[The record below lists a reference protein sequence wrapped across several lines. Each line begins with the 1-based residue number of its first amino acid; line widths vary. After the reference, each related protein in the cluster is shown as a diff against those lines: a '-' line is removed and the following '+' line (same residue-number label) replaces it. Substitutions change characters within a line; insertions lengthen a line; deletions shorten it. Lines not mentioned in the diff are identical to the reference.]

1 MKLRGYEVRGIVILL
16 TLVILGV
23 MAACGGG
30 SKSAQRAV
38 LPQLDGSGSTA
49 SQGGKYGF
57 SFTEADI
64 PNLSPEIQELLALP
78 GWEGPPTPVP
88 PVSGAPM
95 PEMPTVEDLIAM
107 KRDLIDQSDGLYRNE
122 EPVVPV
128 VKDTSY
134 PVIPPDD
141 PGYYPLLAEYDPD
154 DWDPGGGD
162 TPPPPFGV
170 DADEDGYEDLFEN
183 TDDWFVVVYKSFVK
197 EGITIANQFNRGSQ
211 VGGDE
216 VSAVYQSFR
225 HEEGSEATGEFQ
237 YRSAESGILLN
248 PYMLTGLWYE
258 QFNMA
263 TRLTRYSDP
272 TTVVWYA
279 VMIAAASEV
288 NDNGGAHF
296 ESTGCPNTTLADYQA
311 FSYDPDKLP
320 LLNVDSE
327 GWDDNGSLVGS
338 IMTSLVSSENE
349 NIQELIDEQT
359 ATVDPIATFG
369 CMGMILQR
377 WSDDRF
383 SPFDHAWQGR
393 LGWPLSDPWCDRNGR
408 VLVGPLGQY
417 RRYGQW
423 FERGFIWWNDYLDP
437 STPDEL
443 YVYTTEED
451 SVLDPGAELMQDAMV
466 VRYGLGGPLGM
477 AITAYPLFANIG
489 DPIYFHAFPYGGPLT
504 NANAF
509 EDDVFVWNWRDG
521 NYYIGDGTEL
531 LRTHDY
537 LVEAKYVPRVLLVLD
552 VDGDGN
558 ADGSNP
564 DYVCFADAPEI
575 EIGHITG
582 AGGGDAQIVIVTED
596 DPYPGDD
603 NAEAIKETLDSLG
616 ILYDETTESDVSDV
630 SDLEDY
636 LLTIWCFHSYPD
648 YGYQYVL
655 SEPQS
660 DLMMDVTR
668 VSNQNLLVFWNRPYY
683 YYNWYQFSDR
693 YEWPNYWGSSSYSY
707 PSTIRIGTTAPGN
720 YGYITGG
727 YPLGT
732 GPGGTISMV
741 NWEWEQSGSYYYSPY
756 NAYLYYYY
764 VDSYVTPLAY
774 TYMAPYYIGCWMRD
788 TNGGTE
794 NGIAAWFGL
803 DWFKIESTTPADPG
817 KEGVM
822 QNLLN
827 QINPALLEGGGG
839 GGEDGVAPY
848 DGPVDIADIFGWMV
862 DTEAGNMS
870 GGTDLDIN
878 VVGGPETIN
887 FECLARASAGVDLI
901 YEWEFEPG
909 DGYSI
914 WTRYTAHTY
923 IAALDI
929 DGDGDTSYDNDDWFT
944 VNARVYDSTYGSYAS
959 APVDSRDMDVFDMRV
974 SGGTTAVWIDD
985 DGTVFM
991 NPYEI
996 DGSGNITVGLDYE
1009 VGGGD
1014 HNYNGIWIDYD
1025 YDFVTFNDTVEVTP
1039 TGTDGTFHYDLVIPN
1054 AQGGYEY
1061 YIAIRVY
1068 DDDAPNLYDTY
1079 AWLEPA
1085 MAGAGIVIIN
1095 DGDTTQANLFA
1106 DDFDD
1111 LGVSYAE
1118 LNRSDLS
1125 TGSDLDG
1132 YGMVIWCATNSAS
1145 LVIDTTEQGWL
1156 VDYVEGGGDLFVPH
1170 NYFGS
1175 QDTFSHPPYE
1185 DGSDFMKMFGVNYC
1199 ININW
1204 SGNQNYMYSED
1215 PWSSGPGGN
1224 FTSIHT
1230 SNNLKGHANV
1240 SWPDYQNPPNDDKL
1254 AYIATYY
1261 MPPGPE
1267 PHFGVAWG
1275 KDNLPSTNPGGK
1287 AAFWSPAWQ
1296 YMDQEASRQNLLK
1309 NALDW
1314 WDPDLLP

>member
-30 SKSAQRAV
+30 GKSAQRAV
-38 LPQLDGSGSTA
+38 LPQLDGSGSAA

-64 PNLSPEIQELLALP
+64 PNLSPEIQEFLAMP
-78 GWEGPPTPVP
+78 GWEGPATPVP

-95 PEMPTVEDLIAM
+95 PELPTVEDLIAI

-128 VKDTSY
+128 TKDTSY
-134 PVIPPDD
+134 PVIPPDE
-141 PGYYPLLAEYDPD
+141 PGYYPLLGEYDED
-154 DWDPGGGD
+154 DWD
-162 TPPPPFGV
+162 TPPPFGV
-170 DADEDGYEDLFEN
+170 DDDEDGYEDLFEN
-183 TDDWFVVVYKSFVK
+183 ADDYFVVVYKSFVK
-197 EGITIANQFNRGSQ
+197 EGTTIANQFNRGSQ
-211 VGGDE
+211 EAGDD

-225 HEEGSEATGEFQ
+225 HQDGSEATGEFQ

-248 PYMLTGLWYE
+248 PYTLTDLWYK
-258 QFNMA
+258 QFNLP

-272 TTVVWYA
+272 TTVVWYT

-288 NDNGGAHF
+288 NDNSGAHY
-296 ESTGCPNTTLADYQA
+296 ESTGCPNETLADYQA
-311 FSYDPDKLP
+311 FSYDPEKLP

-349 NIQELIDEQT
+349 NIQELVDEQT
-359 ATVDPIATFG
+359 ATGDPMATFG

-451 SVLDPGAELMQDAMV
+451 SILDSGAELMQDAMV

-504 NANAF
+504 NVNAF

-531 LRTHDY
+531 LRTHDF

-564 DYVCFADAPEI
+564 DYVCFADSPEI
-575 EIGHITG
+575 EIGHI
-582 AGGGDAQIVIVTED
+582 GGGGVSAQIVVVTED
-596 DPYPGDD
+596 NPYPGDE
-603 NAEAIKETLDSLG
+603 NATAIKETLDSLD
-616 ILYDETTESDVSDV
+616 IAYDEATESDISDV

-636 LLTIWCFHSYPD
+636 LLTIWCFHDYPD
-648 YGYQYVL
+648 YGYQYIIT
-655 SEPQS
+655 EAQS

-668 VSNQNLLVFWNRPYY
+668 VNNQNLLVIWNRPYY

-707 PSTIRIGTTAPGN
+707 PSATR
-720 YGYITGG
+720 YGYYGTPPSDFGLNCSG
-727 YPLGT
+727 FGLGS
-732 GPGGTISMV
+732 GPGGTIAV
-741 NWEWEQSGSYYYSPY
+741 INWAWEPSGSYYYSPY
-756 NAYLYYYY
+756 FSYLYYYY
-764 VDSYVTPLAY
+764 LYADVTVLCEG
-774 TYMAPYYIGCWMRD
+774 PYYYYKPSFKRD

-803 DWFKIESTTPADPG
+803 NWFDIEATTPATPG
-817 KEGVM
+817 TDGVM

-827 QINPALLEGGGG
+827 QINPDLLEGGGG
-839 GGEDGVAPY
+839 GGDGISPW

-862 DTEAGNMS
+862 DTEAGDMS
-870 GGTDLDIN
+870 GGTELDIN
-878 VVGGPETIN
+878 VVGGPETIQ

-929 DGDGDTSYDNDDWFT
+929 DGDGDTSYDDDDWFT
-944 VNARVYDSTYGSYAS
+944 VNARVYDSVYGNYAS

-974 SGGTTAVWIDD
+974 SGGITAVWIDD

-1039 TGTDGTFHYDLVIPN
+1039 TGTDGSFHYDLVIPS

-1061 YIAIRVY
+1061 YIAIKVY
-1068 DDDAPNLYDTY
+1068 DDDAPNLYDVY

-1085 MAGAGIVIIN
+1085 MAGAGIAILN
-1095 DGDTTQANLFA
+1095 DGDTTQANTYA
-1106 DDFDD
+1106 DDMDD
-1111 LGVSYAE
+1111 LGISYAE
-1118 LNRSDLS
+1118 ISRSDI
-1125 TGSDLDG
+1125 SDADDLAG
-1132 YGMVIWCATNSAS
+1132 YGLVIWCAQDTAS
-1145 LVIDTTEQGWL
+1145 TSPPAINEDEQDILVE
-1156 VDYVEGGGDLFVPH
+1156 YVTDSGGDLLVTH

-1175 QDTFSHPPYE
+1175 FDLHIPYDPYNGTE
-1185 DGSDFMKMFGVNYC
+1185 FMDMFGVHYAV
-1199 ININW
+1199 NINW
-1204 SGNQNYMYSED
+1204 SGNANYMYSED

-1240 SWPDYQNPPNDDKL
+1240 SWPDYQNPPNNVHF

-1261 MPPGPE
+1261 MPPGAE

-1275 KDNLPSTNPGGK
+1275 KDNMPSTNPGGK
-1287 AAFWSPAWQ
+1287 AGLWSPAWQ
-1296 YMDQEASRQNLLK
+1296 FLDQEASRQNLLK
-1309 NALDW
+1309 NILNW
-1314 WDPDLLP
+1314 YDPDLLP

>member
-30 SKSAQRAV
+30 GKSAQRAV

-64 PNLSPEIQELLALP
+64 PNLSPEIQEFLAMP
-78 GWEGPPTPVP
+78 GWKGPATPVP

-95 PEMPTVEDLIAM
+95 PELPTVEDLIAM
-107 KRDLIDQSDGLYRNE
+107 KRDMIDQSDGLYRNE

-154 DWDPGGGD
+154 DWDP
-162 TPPPPFGV
+162 PPPLFGV
-170 DADEDGYEDLFEN
+170 DDDEDGYEDLFEN
-183 TDDWFVVVYKSFVK
+183 ADGWFVVVYKSFVK

-211 VGGDE
+211 DGGDA

-225 HEEGSEATGEFQ
+225 HLDGSDATGEFQ

-248 PYMLTGLWYE
+248 PYTVIELWYE

-263 TRLTRYSDP
+263 TRLTRISDP
-272 TTVVWYA
+272 TTVMWYA

-288 NDNGGAHF
+288 NDNSGDHY
-296 ESTGCPNTTLADYQA
+296 ESTGCPNETLADYQA
-311 FSYDPDKLP
+311 FSFDPDKLP
-320 LLNVDSE
+320 LLDVSSE

-338 IMTSLVSSENE
+338 LMTSLVSSENE
-349 NIQELIDEQT
+349 YIQELITEQADT
-359 ATVDPIATFG
+359 ADPIATFG

-393 LGWPLSDPWCDRNGR
+393 LGWPLSDPFVDRNGR

-451 SVLDPGAELMQDAMV
+451 SILDPGAELMQDAMV

-489 DPIYFHAFPYGGPLT
+489 DPIYFHAFPYGGPLG
-504 NANAF
+504 NVNAF
-509 EDDVFVWNWRDG
+509 DDDVFVWNWRDG
-521 NYYIGDGTEL
+521 NYFIGDGTET
-531 LRTHDY
+531 LRTHDF

-564 DYVCFADAPEI
+564 DYVCFADSPEI
-575 EIGHITG
+575 EIGHIWV
-582 AGGGDAQIVIVTED
+582 GGGGSAQIVIVTED
-596 DPYPGDD
+596 DPYPGDE
-603 NAEAIKETLDSLG
+603 NATAVKETLDSLG

-636 LLTIWCFHSYPD
+636 LLTIWCFHDYPD

-668 VSNQNLLVFWNRPYY
+668 VNNQNLLVFWNRPYY

-693 YEWPNYWGSSSYSY
+693 YEWPTYWGSSQYSY
-707 PSTIRIGTTAPGN
+707 PSATRYYYYGTPPAN
-720 YGYITGG
+720 YGFNCSGFG
-727 YPLGT
+727 LGS
-732 GPGGTISMV
+732 GPGGTIAMI
-741 NWEWEQSGSYYYSPY
+741 NWEWWQQTYPY
-756 NAYLYYYY
+756 IGPYFAYQYYYY
-764 VDSYVTPLAY
+764 ASADTTILANGPSTSYR
-774 TYMAPYYIGCWMRD
+774 GSWMRD
-788 TNGGTE
+788 TNAGAE

-803 DWFKIESTTPADPG
+803 NWFDIKDTSPADPG
-817 KEGVM
+817 TDGVM

-827 QINPALLEGGGG
+827 AINPGLLEEGGGG
-839 GGEDGVAPY
+839 GDDVAPW
-848 DGPVDIADIFGWMV
+848 DGPVDIADIFGWIV
-862 DTEAGNMS
+862 DTEAGDMS
-870 GGTDLDIN
+870 GGTDMDLN
-878 VVGGPETIN
+878 VVGGPETVQ

-901 YEWEFEPG
+901 YEWEFEPSA
-909 DGYSI
+909 GYSI

-923 IAALDI
+923 VAAIDV
-929 DGDGDTSYDNDDWFT
+929 DGDGDTSYDDDDWFT
-944 VNARVYDSTYGSYAS
+944 VNARVYDSLYGSYAG
-959 APVDSRDMDVFDMRV
+959 APVDSRDSDVFDMRV
-974 SGGTTAVWIDD
+974 SGGITAVWIDD

-1014 HNYNGIWIDYD
+1014 HAYNGIWIDYD
-1025 YDFVTFNDTVEVTP
+1025 YDFVTFNDTVEVTA
-1039 TGTDGTFHYDLVIPN
+1039 TGSDGTFHYDLVIPS

-1061 YIAIRVY
+1061 YIAIKVY
-1068 DDDAPNLYDTY
+1068 DDDAPNLTDTY
-1079 AWLEPA
+1079 AWMEPV
-1085 MAGAGIVIIN
+1085 MAGAGIVILN
-1095 DGDTTQANLFA
+1095 DGDTPQCSLFA
-1106 DDFDD
+1106 DDLDD
-1111 LGVSYAE
+1111 LGVDYAE
-1118 LNRSDLS
+1118 LNRSDIS
-1125 TGSDLDG
+1125 SASDLSG
-1132 YGMVIWCATNSAS
+1132 YGMVIWSATNSSSMTSPA
-1145 LVIDTTEQGWL
+1145 IDEDEQDMLLEYVTE
-1156 VDYVEGGGDLFVPH
+1156 YGGDLWIPH
-1170 NYFGS
+1170 SFFGS
-1175 QDTFSHPPYE
+1175 SDLNQPVDGYTGTDFS
-1185 DGSDFMKMFGVNYC
+1185 KMFGVNYC
-1199 ININW
+1199 LNVSW
-1204 SGNQNYMYSED
+1204 SPYEVYLYSED

-1224 FTSIHT
+1224 ITVVPT
-1230 SNNLKGHANV
+1230 TTGVRGHANV
-1240 SWPDYQNPPNDDKL
+1240 SWPDYQQPPNNDHF
-1254 AYIATYY
+1254 AYLATYY
-1261 MPPGPE
+1261 MPPGAE
-1267 PHFGVAWG
+1267 PHFGTSWG
-1275 KDNLPSTNPGGK
+1275 KDNMPSTNPGGK
-1287 AAFWSPAWQ
+1287 AAFWSPRWPETSNPA
-1296 YMDQEASRQNLLK
+1296 RQNLLK

-1314 WDPDLLP
+1314 FDPDLLP